1 MKKLLGLFLTILL
14 LTSCTTTT
22 SLYSWGNYED
32 ASYNYYKKQTPEAA
46 EALLKSYQNI
56 INKQKGSRKVVPPG
70 IYAEYGFMLIQTGKR
85 DEGIIN
91 LKKEIEL
98 YPESKVFIERII
110 NQAEKWKI

>member
-14 LTSCTTTT
+14 LTSCATTT

-110 NQAEKWKI
+110 NQAEK

>member
-22 SLYSWGNYED
+22 SLYSWGNYVD
-32 ASYNYYKKQTPEAA
+32 ASYIYYTKQTREAA
-46 EALLKSYQNI
+46 EALLKRYQNI

-110 NQAEKWKI
+110 NQAEK